1 MRLHH
6 LCRKCLEP
14 DHGLRGSACSSTAV
28 GPKEICPIKK
38 CKGKH
43 HLLLHLKPIE
53 GLRMESCPV
62 SPGRQECQEGVS
74 GQQEVAAERLAA
86 VASEQDVLEVPLG
99 EQDVRPVLEVPPGE
113 QDMLSGLHETSP
125 AERGELAALQ
135 QPRLDMERLQREKDE
150 MQRAFQLEMERLQR
164 EMERIQRVH
173 QLEVEEMQRTS
184 QLEKDEM
191 QRISQLEKM
200 VMQRTFQLEMG
211 EMQRTFQLEKM
222 EMQRVRQ
229 QEEEKKL
236 EGSSGMSWKEEGI
249 ECGSSAVAGLTGP
262 ADCTAA
268 EGEAESLLLAAKGHP
283 PVWRSEMSEVR
294 SDDCEGRELRTE
306 ETSGQK
312 LEQRMA
318 GLVAMLAVV
327 LVGSSGH
334 SRGGLIRKK
343 EAIRGRMD
351 EQPQENVMALVDQWR
366 PTAGR
371 PPRWPPPDE
380 DSAGAAAGKEP
391 AETGAGHA

>member
-1 MRLHH
+1 
-6 LCRKCLEP
+6 
-14 DHGLRGSACSSTAV
+14 
-28 GPKEICPIKK
+28 
-38 CKGKH
+38 
-43 HLLLHLKPIE
+43 
-53 GLRMESCPV
+53 
-62 SPGRQECQEGVS
+62 
-74 GQQEVAAERLAA
+74 
-86 VASEQDVLEVPLG
+86 
-99 EQDVRPVLEVPPGE
+99 
-113 QDMLSGLHETSP
+113 
-125 AERGELAALQ
+125 
-135 QPRLDMERLQREKDE
+135 MERLQREKDE
-150 MQRAFQLEMERLQR
+150 MQRTFQLEMERLQL
-164 EMERIQRVH
+164 EMERIQRFH
-173 QLEVEEMQRTS
+173 QLEKDEMQRTS
-184 QLEKDEM
+184 QLERMEMERIQRFHQLEKDEM
-191 QRISQLEKM
+191 QRTSQLERMEMQKNSQLEKM
-200 VMQRTFQLEMG
+200 EMQRTFQLEMA

-262 ADCTAA
+262 ADCTAT
-268 EGEAESLLLAAKGHP
+268 ESKAESLLLAAKGHP

-351 EQPQENVMALVDQWR
+351 EQPQESVMALVGQWR

-380 DSAGAAAGKEP
+380 DNASRGAMTQPRGMWRPEAWLAAVQRRELCQ
-391 AETGAGHA
+391 TSWHW